1 MAKGGGGEGALGN
14 REKPL
19 LEYIER
25 RQATILEWVALQA
38 VFDVCAK
45 ETGFERGEVVQ
56 EAVAPDSRVM
66 AAEDHTKRD
75 FGSGK
80 GAATIVI

>member
-25 RQATILEWVALQA
+25 RQATILEWVDLQA

-45 ETGFERGEVVQ
+45 ETGFDSEGRSCKKRWLQ
-56 EAVAPDSRVM
+56 TAV
-66 AAEDHTKRD
+66 
-75 FGSGK
+75 
-80 GAATIVI
+80 

>member
-1 MAKGGGGEGALGN
+1 M
-14 REKPL
+14 
-19 LEYIER
+19 
-25 RQATILEWVALQA
+25 
-38 VFDVCAK
+38 
-45 ETGFERGEVVQ
+45 Q